1 MLLNANLS
9 IFLIINYYISSKKLF
24 LSYWTD
30 VKIAD
35 FYVSLC
41 PSKTLLEAIGPP
53 RRLWYEK
60 VHSRWNTHGSVH
72 GASGSVGGHY
82 LYL

>member
-1 MLLNANLS
+1 MQVIFYISLNLRQL
-9 IFLIINYYISSKKLF
+9 IFFHVTNYYISSKKLF

-41 PSKTLLEAIGPP
+41 LQSLARSISSKSKVCCH
-53 RRLWYEK
+53 RL
-60 VHSRWNTHGSVH
+60 
-72 GASGSVGGHY
+72 
-82 LYL
+82 